1 MSERVLKVLLSELH
15 TVRIIC
21 KKCTAVTEMTAKQVS
36 GISEYNCLGCGILI
50 SAKTPLRNLASA
62 LDGVK
67 NSDAVEVQFVIPET
81 TPEKSG

>member
-1 MSERVLKVLLSELH
+1 VSERILKVLLSELQ

-21 KKCTAVTEMTAKQVS
+21 KKCAAVAEMTAKQVN

-67 NSDAVEVQFVIPET
+67 NSDAVEVQFIIPEPA
-81 TPEKSG
+81 PET